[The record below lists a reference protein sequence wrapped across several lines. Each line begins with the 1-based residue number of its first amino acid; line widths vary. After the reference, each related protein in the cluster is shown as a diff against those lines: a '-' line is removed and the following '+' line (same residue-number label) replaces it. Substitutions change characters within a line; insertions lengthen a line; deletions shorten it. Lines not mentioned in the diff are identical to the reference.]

1 MFGVLVRLWRP
12 LVGQSGGPRSPR
24 SGPPSPLGL
33 PLPSPHAFR
42 WPNDAAAPGTL
53 CKAPTH
59 SGSVV
64 PKGPVGGFAP
74 LCPALLAGYDDPEAV
89 LSVHEGC
96 AHPRAA
102 VDPRSDLAGVR
113 RVRAEPLRDWPLTAG
128 AAGMSP
134 RLC

>member
-53 CKAPTH
+53 CEAPAH

-64 PKGPVGGFAP
+64 PKGPVGG
-74 LCPALLAGYDDPEAV
+74 
-89 LSVHEGC
+89 
-96 AHPRAA
+96 
-102 VDPRSDLAGVR
+102 VR
-113 RVRAEPLRDWPLTAG
+113 PPVPGTRG
-128 AAGMSP
+128 GK
-134 RLC
+134 